1 MFSREISFLNN
12 AVAETDLRCA
22 GLEELPGNSRHGK
35 EINGHGQSER
45 NLRPGEEEEDEEEEK
60 SAERTNGK
68 RELMK
73 RLEKK
78 KDSLSTKKKKTRLK
92 RRNRELKMVLFCCF
106 IVFLFSFVLQSV
118 R

>member
-45 NLRPGEEEEDEEEEK
+45 NLRPGEEEEEENA
-60 SAERTNGK
+60 AERTNGK

-78 KDSLSTKKKKTRLK
+78 KIVCQRRKKKTRLK
-92 RRNRELKMVLFCCF
+92 RGNRELKMVLFGCF